1 MYGGLRFGQ
10 GSNQQRQK
18 AGMAMGKEGS
28 AAEVS
33 PFSVAKMYALH
44 YLRIYAI
51 IVHCRGLY
59 YIQLRHAVLSG
70 FVGFEVGEGVKTV
83 GQPSA
88 AAALVGVGGE
98 GRERGAPLKLTV

>member
-51 IVHCRGLY
+51 IVHCRAQAKQAFAY
-59 YIQLRHAVLSG
+59 LS
-70 FVGFEVGEGVKTV
+70 TW
-83 GQPSA
+83 
-88 AAALVGVGGE
+88 VGGADE
-98 GRERGAPLKLTV
+98 GTSD